1 MQVQKSITESHNWC
15 RNKSFFKSQ
24 LGLSCT
30 PENSAKWSSSDEERH
45 RHCHLTGNHGK
56 LWTKTSKR
64 QSCHRILIP
73 EKSSPRPIQTCCNWK
88 LELSEP
94 VYFSISP
101 QPPFTQ
107 QAMSGGEFVCLAL
120 AMAPSF
126 LICLQLATI
135 IIANVIKISSGPP
148 WPPVKH

>member
-1 MQVQKSITESHNWC
+1 M
-15 RNKSFFKSQ
+15 RN
-24 LGLSCT
+24 
-30 PENSAKWSSSDEERH
+30 AIVI
-45 RHCHLTGNHGK
+45 RHCHLTGNHGE

-64 QSCHRILIP
+64 QSCHRILI
-73 EKSSPRPIQTCCNWK
+73 PIQTCCNWK

-101 QPPFTQ
+101 QPPFSQ
-107 QAMSGGEFVCLAL
+107 QAMSGGEFVCLAP
-120 AMAPSF
+120 AMGPPF

-148 WPPVKH
+148 WPPVNSRNTNEGTYIFAALPLYCSCIIRHVCKF